1 MKLWK
6 KHGTQPRFTRLPEDF
21 DAVVEAGFAFAGGP
35 ATVREQV
42 GVVVEAAGANYFI
55 AQFSFGDLAH
65 EQALRSARLF
75 VEHVMAGS
83 GAPFAPET
91 PSSESKYRSLTSTPF
106 RDQPTNA
113 TRIPPP
119 GLKPSASCRVI
130 APQVAQR
137 QNAPRDQGPPLA
149 DRGRAP
155 WDRPNG
161 PNDRL
166 SSSPASRWA
175 APSDVIGQL
184 K

>member
-65 EQALRSARLF
+65 EEALRSARLF

-83 GAPFAPET
+83 GGAL
-91 PSSESKYRSLTSTPF
+91 R
-106 RDQPTNA
+106 
-113 TRIPPP
+113 P
-119 GLKPSASCRVI
+119 GNPKL
-130 APQVAQR
+130 
-137 QNAPRDQGPPLA
+137 
-149 DRGRAP
+149 
-155 WDRPNG
+155 
-161 PNDRL
+161 
-166 SSSPASRWA
+166 
-175 APSDVIGQL
+175 
-184 K
+184 